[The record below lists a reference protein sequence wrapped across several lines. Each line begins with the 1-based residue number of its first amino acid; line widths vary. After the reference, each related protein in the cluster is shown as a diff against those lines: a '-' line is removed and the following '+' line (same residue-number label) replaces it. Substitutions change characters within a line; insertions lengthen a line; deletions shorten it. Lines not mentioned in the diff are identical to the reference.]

1 MLFSTSYFGT
11 IPYFQELVKQSTIL
25 IDAHENYQKQTWR
38 NRTAILSA
46 DGTFLISVPVERPYG
61 KNTKIK
67 DVVISNATNWQ
78 KDHWKAI
85 ESCYKHAPFFYYYE
99 ERIHELIYQK
109 EQNLLAFNSQILK
122 QLLDWLDFEII
133 FEFSEQEF
141 PYCGKDDIRIL
152 LNQKVLSFPQEKYIQ
167 VFSDV
172 QPFTPNLS
180 ILDLLLNE
188 GPMARNYLTE
198 RSRE

>member
-25 IDAHENYQKQTWR
+25 IDAIENYQKQTWR

-67 DVVISNATNWQ
+67 DVIISSATNWQ

-99 ERIHELIYQK
+99 DRIHELIYQK

-122 QLLDWLDFEII
+122 QLLDWLDFELT
-133 FEFSEQEF
+133 FELSEQEF
-141 PYCGKDDIRIL
+141 PYCGKDDVRIL
-152 LNQKVLSFPQEKYIQ
+152 LNQKVLSFPQQKYIQ